1 MTTTGKGKTYC
12 DACIKSYFWNSL
24 YLKHDV
30 DPSDSNEAQCVDCCM
45 RCEGLCDVDD
55 EGSCVACDE
64 DGIVLETL
72 DIQRGWSDA
81 QC

>member
-1 MTTTGKGKTYC
+1 MTTTGEGNAHC

-24 YLKHDV
+24 HLKDTF
-30 DPSDSNEAQCVDCCM
+30 DPADNEAQCVDCCV
-45 RCEGLCDVDD
+45 RCADVCDVDD
-55 EGSCVACDE
+55 EGDCVTCDE